1 MTTPLPVN
9 MLIAWSPLEE
19 ANVEIRVD
27 RILWCDPAQI
37 HLVTIDAFAKDALP
51 LLRPYEDVARALERG
66 DLRVPETD
74 PFAVLRRAEADIAE
88 KHRQRRDA
96 AWELIR
102 ELVEPGDVDFL
113 INPTV
118 RGRRIAVVMAANRR
132 TKRTIYKYLRRF
144 WQAGQIKN
152 ALLPAFEKCGGR
164 GKRRLVEA
172 GCEHDA
178 PKLGRRSAL
187 AKVSTGRTGVR
198 LSADIERKFERGIRK
213 FYENRSKRSLTK
225 AFKKT
230 LGAFFYIDVQLKDG
244 VPVPILP
251 PAEQRPTFEQFRHW
265 YETVFRDVRREHER
279 RHGRLG
285 HALTG
290 RELTGDTT
298 RLASGPGEVFQIDA
312 TLADVYLV
320 SSMDRTR
327 IVGRPVLYVC
337 IDVYSRM
344 ITGIAVL
351 LEGPSW
357 VGAML
362 ALDNVV
368 AGKVEY
374 CAKYGIT
381 ITEDQW
387 PCRHLPNALT
397 ADRGEFEGYDATN
410 LVNSFGIRV
419 ENTAAFRA
427 DWKGIV
433 ERRHGRAN
441 ERVTHFLPGA
451 VHKRRQRDE
460 PDPRLDALLTLDD
473 YHRVIIFDVL
483 AYNQHHYMESYKKD
497 EFQIAD
503 HVEPYPLEIWQW
515 GIARRS
521 GKPPEWSRDIVRLNV
536 LPRKTVSVTP
546 HGIQF
551 AQDIYYTCDTAVR
564 EGWFSRAH
572 LRGNWKVEVSYY
584 PNTLKNIYLRTDGGR
599 GLEQC
604 RLTPASETFK
614 DSDLY
619 TAQDYFELER
629 QATEA
634 SRTRTLQADAELDAQ
649 CDHVVAEAREKTL
662 AAQRTAG
669 SQSKRSRIGQIREN
683 RAAERQYERDR
694 TAWQLGE
701 DSPSQG
707 AADVIPIRRDD
718 AYVPPAR
725 KADLI
730 RSLRDK
736 MWKGKDDE

>member
-1 MTTPLPVN
+1 MTAPLPLN
-9 MLIAWSPLEE
+9 MLIAWSPPEGPS
-19 ANVEIRVD
+19 AEIRVD

-37 HLVTIDAFAKDALP
+37 HLVTIDVFAKDALP
-51 LLRPYEDVARALERG
+51 LLRPYDEVARGIERG

-74 PFAVLRRAEADIAE
+74 PFAALRRAEADIAE
-88 KHRQRRDA
+88 KHRQRRDV
-96 AWELIR
+96 AWELIG
-102 ELVEPGDVDFL
+102 EMVESGDVDFL

-118 RGRRIAVVMAANRR
+118 RGRRIAVVMAATRR

-144 WQAGQIKN
+144 WQGGQIKN
-152 ALLPAFEKCGGR
+152 ALLPGFEKCGGR
-164 GKRRLVEA
+164 GKRRMVEA
-172 GCEHDA
+172 GREHDA
-178 PKLGRRSAL
+178 SKLGRRSAL
-187 AKVSTGRTGVR
+187 AKVSTSRIGVR

-213 FYENRSKRSLTK
+213 FYENTSKRSLIK

-230 LGAFFYIDVQLKDG
+230 LGAFFYVDVQLKDG
-244 VPVPILP
+244 VPGPILP
-251 PAEQRPTFEQFRHW
+251 PAEQLPTFEQFRHW
-265 YETVFRDVRREHER
+265 YETVFRDVKREHEK

-290 RELTGDTT
+290 RELTGDST
-298 RLASGPGEVFQIDA
+298 RLASGPGSVFQIDA

-320 SSMDRTR
+320 SSLDRTR
-327 IVGRPVLYVC
+327 IVGRPVIYVC

-368 AGKVEY
+368 ADKVEY
-374 CAKYGIT
+374 CAKYGIK

-387 PCRHLPNALT
+387 PSRHLPDALT

-410 LVNSFGIRV
+410 LANSFGIRV
-419 ENTAAFRA
+419 ENTAAYRG

-441 ERVTHFLPGA
+441 ERIIHFLPGA
-451 VHKRRQRDE
+451 VHKRRQRGE
-460 PDPRLDALLTLDD
+460 PDPRLDAMLTLDEF
-473 YHRVIIFDVL
+473 HRVIIFDVL

-497 EFQIAD
+497 GFQIAD

-521 GKPPEWSRDIVRLNV
+521 GKPPEWTRDIVRLNV
-536 LPRKTVSVTP
+536 LPQKTVSVTP

-551 AQDIYYTCDTAVR
+551 ERDIYYTCDTAVR
-564 EGWFSRAH
+564 EGWFDRARI
-572 LRGNWKVEVSYY
+572 RGNWKVKVSYD
-584 PNTLKNIYLRTDGGR
+584 PRTLDNIYLRTDGGR

-604 RLTPASETFK
+604 RLTPASKTFK
-614 DSDLY
+614 NSDLY
-619 TAQDYFELER
+619 TALDYFELER
-629 QATEA
+629 QAAEA
-634 SRTRTLQADAELDAQ
+634 SRSRTFQADVDLDAQ

-662 AAQRTAG
+662 AAQRKAG
-669 SQSKRSRIGQIREN
+669 AQSKRSRIGQIREN

-694 TAWQLGE
+694 TAWQPGE
-701 DSPSQG
+701 DYTSQG
-707 AADVIPIRRDD
+707 PADVIPIRRDD

-730 RSLRDK
+730 RSRRDK
-736 MWKGKDDE
+736 MWEDGDE